1 MSRLTFD
8 DLTPD
13 DMPAPYVDDSG
24 DRADAFR
31 DSLGDLVRCG
41 VQTTGVSNMAS
52 DIHFSAMVA
61 LHDELA
67 DLELDIAETTADA
80 LAMPVDDERRASLGR
95 IVTRW
100 QRHHDAVAKFY
111 DLDVYLQRVPK

>member
-41 VQTTGVSNMAS
+41 GQTTGVVVKPNYLARA
-52 DIHFSAMVA
+52 AMLYA
-61 LHDELA
+61 RLNADRMNYTRLSHRGQRAERLLPRLA
-67 DLELDIAETTADA
+67 ARMGWPL
-80 LAMPVDDERRASLGR
+80 
-95 IVTRW
+95 
-100 QRHHDAVAKFY
+100 
-111 DLDVYLQRVPK
+111 